1 MNLIVEK
8 DVIVLE
14 RIMAPKQTAGG
25 IVLPDNA
32 LKQMNADKTA
42 KVVQLGGDVES
53 IAKVGDIVV
62 FSPAY
67 VNAVVLEKRQ
77 LIFAKAKNILAV
89 VS

>member
-32 LKQMNADKTA
+32 QKQMNADKTA

>member
-1 MNLIVEK
+1 MNLIVDK

-32 LKQMNADKTA
+32 QKQMNADKTA